1 MSAFAQRSGTPHAL
15 VVDDEPDIAT
25 LLKDALAAEGF
36 DVAVASDGM
45 AALRR
50 ARSQTPD
57 LVVLDIGL
65 PGLDGFEVC
74 RALRKE
80 SQAPIV
86 IVSARSA
93 EVERIVGLELGA
105 DDYLVKP
112 FSAREF
118 IARVRAIMRRSGQ
131 APPAPGR
138 RHSAGHLTLDED
150 TREVTV
156 DGRAVKLKPRE
167 FDLLALFVRNQGRV
181 FTRDQIIETL
191 WGFDY
196 DGDPRTVDVHVRRLR
211 RALDEGAG
219 HACYLHTV
227 HGVGYKFAAP
237 SRTAA
242 PA

>member
-1 MSAFAQRSGTPHAL
+1 MNAFAQRGGTPHAL
-15 VVDDEPDIAT
+15 VVDDEPDIAN

-36 DVAVASDGM
+36 DVDVAADGM

-50 ARSQTPD
+50 ARSQAPD

-74 RALRKE
+74 RALRKI

-112 FSAREF
+112 FSAREL

-131 APPAPGR
+131 APPARGR
-138 RHSAGHLTLDED
+138 RHSAGLMTLDED
-150 TREVTV
+150 RREVTV
-156 DGRAVKLKPRE
+156 EGRSIVLKPRE
-167 FDLLALFVRNQGRV
+167 FDLLALFVRNEGRV

-211 RALDEGAG
+211 RALGEGA
-219 HACYLHTV
+219 AQARYLHTV

-237 SRTAA
+237 ARTAT